1 MRTNRRSRS
10 REKSI
15 AIVGK
20 CSPLDSQM
28 ISLSP
33 QLASK
38 GRVDGGLHPSTV
50 SSTMSSRTSGY
61 SEGMALQYLTGAP
74 ADSNLSALA
83 SRSSNRTF
91 ADSVHPPVVHNP
103 PQPETGPSVPLYPP
117 LPPLPPLRQT
127 ANNRRQ
133 QYTEL
138 GDLISEDRFPRPV
151 DGTSPGIPRPQW
163 LQGLTSAPG
172 SGRPPTDLE
181 QQGTCLVAPRARRA
195 LPPVRMGDGPLDGAA
210 KAPPP
215 SVEHPLLLYTAED
228 ERHLTD
234 LHCFVRKRCV
244 FLFAASQQDVDVP
257 RKGRKKALT
266 LGQVGIGCLH
276 CKDSESKLKGSTY
289 FPTSITG
296 IYNATMII
304 NQRHFPVCPHVD
316 KETFATYNQLKG
328 LTARSASTKE
338 YWIEAAA
345 KLGLVDTPRGVFYR
359 PSSQR
364 PASSHK
370 DGDPRKIAPS
380 MPLRTLVE
388 TSDKLYATNYA
399 YFVIEQMTTCTFS
412 EADKLGKRKHHVVG
426 FPGMACR
433 HCYGGNGSGRFFP
446 LTLKTFSDVSKSI
459 HVLRNHLV
467 KCPKAPAG
475 LAEHVTRLFE
485 EHQAEKSKSPF
496 GSQKV
501 FFDLVWKRLHPELSP
516 KPENYAVKKK
526 VSKSR
531 RKSHK
536 SEPVKSLERAVIK
549 RKHATLDA
557 GPATFPSVPLVSD
570 AKGRCRIPKKRYM
583 HEARER
589 SASESSRAG
598 LQCIPPPHHQEHLQE
613 LPYSESDMSVAM
625 ILAGLEGSSS
635 HDSSTQ
641 DSVDV

>member
-1 MRTNRRSRS
+1 VRTNRRSRS

>member
-1 MRTNRRSRS
+1 
-10 REKSI
+10 
-15 AIVGK
+15 
-20 CSPLDSQM
+20 M

-459 HVLRNHLV
+459 NVLRNHLV

>member
-276 CKDSESKLKGSTY
+276 CKDSGEFHSINSRLGAKVKLTYCQESKLKGSTY

-328 LTARSASTKE
+328 LTARSASTK
-338 YWIEAAA
+338 
-345 KLGLVDTPRGVFYR
+345 V
-359 PSSQR
+359 
-364 PASSHK
+364 
-370 DGDPRKIAPS
+370 
-380 MPLRTLVE
+380 
-388 TSDKLYATNYA
+388 
-399 YFVIEQMTTCTFS
+399 
-412 EADKLGKRKHHVVG
+412 
-426 FPGMACR
+426 
-433 HCYGGNGSGRFFP
+433 
-446 LTLKTFSDVSKSI
+446 
-459 HVLRNHLV
+459 
-467 KCPKAPAG
+467 
-475 LAEHVTRLFE
+475 
-485 EHQAEKSKSPF
+485 
-496 GSQKV
+496 
-501 FFDLVWKRLHPELSP
+501 
-516 KPENYAVKKK
+516 
-526 VSKSR
+526 
-531 RKSHK
+531 
-536 SEPVKSLERAVIK
+536 
-549 RKHATLDA
+549 
-557 GPATFPSVPLVSD
+557 
-570 AKGRCRIPKKRYM
+570 RI
-583 HEARER
+583 
-589 SASESSRAG
+589 
-598 LQCIPPPHHQEHLQE
+598 QF
-613 LPYSESDMSVAM
+613 
-625 ILAGLEGSSS
+625 
-635 HDSSTQ
+635 
-641 DSVDV
+641 